1 MWTSKTR
8 FSFHKVVS
16 LLRALYLQR
25 PIRLGIHLLWG
36 ASGKPSHFIYLVAQ
50 NILINSASNSKGLS
64 SSELTILTETMI
76 AVGFSISLSAHFCFI
91 PPPTHLPTSGVLI
104 PRAVLKRMLLNKF
117 LLTIGFQGNKSPTLP
132 PTPKPALFQRTH
144 HHNCLSR
151 QAFIPSVDDKQ
162 RSSPL
167 GSFSWQV
174 LSLCLFRF
182 SLSIMKIFPVN
193 ISLPLLLIQNR

>member
-1 MWTSKTR
+1 M
-8 FSFHKVVS
+8 S

-25 PIRLGIHLLWG
+25 LIRLDIHLLWG
-36 ASGKPSHFIYLVAQ
+36 ASGKSSHFIYLDAQ
-50 NILINSASNSKGLS
+50 NVLINSASNSKGLS
-64 SSELTILTETMI
+64 SPELTILTETTI

-117 LLTIGFQGNKSPTLP
+117 LLTTDFQGNKSPTP
-132 PTPKPALFQRTH
+132 PHTHTQPKPALFQRRH

-182 SLSIMKIFPVN
+182 SLSIMNIFPV
-193 ISLPLLLIQNR
+193 IIPLPLLLIQNR